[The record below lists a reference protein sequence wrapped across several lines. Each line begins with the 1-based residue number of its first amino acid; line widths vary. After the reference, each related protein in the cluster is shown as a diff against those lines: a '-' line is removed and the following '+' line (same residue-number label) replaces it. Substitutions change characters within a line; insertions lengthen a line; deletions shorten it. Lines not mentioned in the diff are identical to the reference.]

1 MKKVRR
7 SRLRYQERR
16 TSLPSR
22 IPCKALT
29 TRGIGARNLVTKLSK
44 YSLTELAGHLP
55 ETRSFKY
62 TMRYDEHR
70 HAVVKWIAAHK
81 AKMKGDSQANAD
93 DVENNEEEQVDVYA
107 LDVAK
112 PLNIKKHEA
121 QMREMVSELL
131 GEFDCNP
138 EDYEL
143 YTSLV
148 LVGSNNEDNF

>member
-1 MKKVRR
+1 
-7 SRLRYQERR
+7 
-16 TSLPSR
+16 
-22 IPCKALT
+22 
-29 TRGIGARNLVTKLSK
+29 
-44 YSLTELAGHLP
+44 
-55 ETRSFKY
+55 
-62 TMRYDEHR
+62 MRYDEHR